1 MILTGGIQ
9 YLFGD
14 NENKIN
20 ISKMT
25 EEQVNLL
32 NQYFESIGFVILVER
47 FTVPDYMDNMKL
59 PNYFLEK
66 EKITENTLLKDIY
79 YETSIDYIIYRISFD
94 FIR

>member
-1 MILTGGIQ
+1 
-9 YLFGD
+9 
-14 NENKIN
+14 
-20 ISKMT
+20 
-25 EEQVNLL
+25 
-32 NQYFESIGFVILVER
+32 
-47 FTVPDYMDNMKL
+47 MKL